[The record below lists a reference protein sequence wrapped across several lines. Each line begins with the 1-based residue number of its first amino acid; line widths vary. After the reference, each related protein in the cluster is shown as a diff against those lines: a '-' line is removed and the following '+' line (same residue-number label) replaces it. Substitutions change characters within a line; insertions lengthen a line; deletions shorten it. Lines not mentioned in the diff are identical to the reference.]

1 MKSIKDYI
9 EIVESDRLA
18 RAEAAIVEAAQAAAS
33 GPTPQAAKALAKAD
47 TTQKQWVNG
56 ERYVYSDTEAG
67 PQWVLDYST
76 VPGRQVGSTGLSGI
90 FTKGTTQSRA
100 SNAYTGA
107 DSGAAAAGNVGAK
120 VVNGKAVPPTGQG
133 AQPTKPAATPD
144 PKVLKI
150 QQDLIAQG
158 AQIKADGIM
167 GPKTQA
173 AMKAYATDPASMK
186 AKGFVQNPDGTFAYG
201 PGDAQVQ
208 PQPQQAAQPA
218 AAPAAPP
225 AAPPAVPQ
233 NGQMAADTVYTGQN
247 PGIDAATRAAAQK
260 SVAQPAAQ
268 PTAAPAQTGKP
279 AQPYYTQDPS
289 TMKVYKEDQ
298 ALARI
303 VELSRK

>member
-1 MKSIKDYI
+1 MKSLGEYI
-9 EIVESDRLA
+9 EIVERDNLVRE
-18 RAEAAIVEAAQAAAS
+18 EAAILEAAQAAANS
-33 GPTPQAAKALAKAD
+33 PTPQAAKALAKAD
-47 TTQKQWVNG
+47 TAQKQWVNG

-67 PQWVLDYST
+67 PKWVLDYST

-100 SNAYTGA
+100 TNAYTGA

-120 VVNGKAVPPTGQG
+120 IVNGKAVPPTGQG
-133 AQPTKPAATPD
+133 ARPATAATPD

-158 AQIKADGIM
+158 AQIKADGVM

-201 PGDAQVQ
+201 TGAAQPAQ
-208 PQPQQAAQPA
+208 TTQAAQPA
-218 AAPAAPP
+218 

-233 NGQMAADTVYTGQN
+233 NGQMAPNTVYTGQN
-247 PGIDAATRAAAQK
+247 PNIDAATRAAAQK
-260 SVAQPAAQ
+260 AVAQ
-268 PTAAPAQTGKP
+268 PTAESVG
-279 AQPYYTQDPS
+279 YS
-289 TMKVYKEDQ
+289 EDQ
-298 ALARI
+298 TLARI
-303 VELSRK
+303 VSLVNHR